1 MRLRR
6 WYWLVILL
14 AAGCGGAVT
23 RPISSTPGCT
33 GTELTPTSKVQ
44 AAINHAPTGTTF
56 CFGPGMY
63 HVSSLAPKSGDVL
76 DGGGQKA
83 ILDGG
88 NSAPYAVYGDS
99 ASPGPAQVT
108 VQGFTIQNFETP
120 FQQGAIQDF
129 NGPDWIIRN
138 NHITHNAAAG
148 VATGDNVRV
157 LGNLID
163 HNVQEGFVAHGD
175 GGLYQG
181 NDIAYN
187 NSNLAIDGTWEAGG
201 GKAWGTDNL
210 TFTDNNVHD
219 NGGPGL
225 WADTN
230 NLNTTFDGNT
240 VSNNWGPGI
249 YEEIS
254 YNATIINNTV
264 TDNGMPSSPGG
275 GQRLGWGWDAGIQ
288 LRGSGALSS
297 SSPLIIANNTV
308 TNNYNGIT
316 LLQSP
321 QPNAC
326 PNKGNDEGEYGPC
339 LVKNVIVEHNG
350 ITMSQGWTGAAQDG
364 TDDSIFT
371 SRNNQW
377 VDNNYCVASANHPN
391 DGYAYD
397 WLAWNNWQSWSTWLS
412 YGLDTHGTFTVG
424 GICRPPDG
432 SP

>member
-1 MRLRR
+1 M
-6 WYWLVILL
+6 
-14 AAGCGGAVT
+14 
-23 RPISSTPGCT
+23 
-33 GTELTPTSKVQ
+33 
-44 AAINHAPTGTTF
+44 
-56 CFGPGMY
+56 
-63 HVSSLAPKSGDVL
+63 
-76 DGGGQKA
+76 
-83 ILDGG
+83 
-88 NSAPYAVYGDS
+88 
-99 ASPGPAQVT
+99 
-108 VQGFTIQNFETP
+108 
-120 FQQGAIQDF
+120 
-129 NGPDWIIRN
+129 
-138 NHITHNAAAG
+138 
-148 VATGDNVRV
+148 ATGDNVRV
-157 LGNLID
+157 LSNLID
-163 HNVQEGFVAHGD
+163 HNAQEGFAAHGN

-187 NSNLAIDGTWEAGG
+187 NSNLAVDATWEAGG
-201 GKAWGTDNL
+201 GKASGTDNL
-210 TFTDNNVHD
+210 TFRDNNVHD

-230 NLNTTFDGNT
+230 NINTTFDGNT

-308 TNNYNGIT
+308 TNNYNGII

-339 LVKNVIVEHNG
+339 LVKNVIVENNG

-364 TDDSIFT
+364 SDDSIFT

-377 VDNNYCVASANHPN
+377 LDNHYCVASANHPA
-391 DGYAYD
+391 DGYG
-397 WLAWNNWQSWSTWLS
+397 
-412 YGLDTHGTFTVG
+412 YGQGPGKVVHAV
-424 GICRPPDG
+424 
-432 SP
+432 